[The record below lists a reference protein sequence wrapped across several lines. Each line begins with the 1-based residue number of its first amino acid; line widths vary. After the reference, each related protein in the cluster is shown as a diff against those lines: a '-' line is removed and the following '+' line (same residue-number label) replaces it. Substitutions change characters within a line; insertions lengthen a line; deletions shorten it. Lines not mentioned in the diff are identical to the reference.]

1 MKEATTQSAYARIA
15 PIAIVSHSHPSLS
28 KGGAEIA
35 AYTLFGGLSALGC
48 DVTFI
53 TACDEKHRAKLSLGS
68 SRERAV
74 FHDSSAFDHFHQCA
88 KPELVDALRRAL
100 PAKIRTVNFHHFI
113 HFGIGAVRS
122 IAENPEIVTVLT
134 LHELLSICH
143 HHGQM
148 ITKPAHNLCREAT
161 PTACVSCFPEY
172 TRQEFSMRRRA
183 FLDSYQPLDGFISPS
198 HFLAERH
205 VAWGLDRSRVAVVE
219 NGLLHRETPV
229 NSRRGGPFVFGF
241 FGQINPFKGVDT
253 ILRAAE
259 AISRMNG
266 FSDQVR
272 IRIHGNVI
280 GQPAKFIDRL
290 MKLVETLPCLSY
302 SGPYDHTDVFRLMSA
317 CDYVVVPSV
326 WWENSPMV
334 IQEAY
339 SAGRP
344 VICTGIGGMAEKVI
358 DGVTGLHFRVNEHL
372 DLVAAIQH
380 AADDKVLARLQAGI
394 PKVMDSKAMAVKYL
408 RAFLHFSG
416 AKLKSRTL

>member
-1 MKEATTQSAYARIA
+1 
-15 PIAIVSHSHPSLS
+15 
-28 KGGAEIA
+28 
-35 AYTLFGGLSALGC
+35 
-48 DVTFI
+48 
-53 TACDEKHRAKLSLGS
+53 
-68 SRERAV
+68 
-74 FHDSSAFDHFHQCA
+74 
-88 KPELVDALRRAL
+88 
-100 PAKIRTVNFHHFI
+100 
-113 HFGIGAVRS
+113 
-122 IAENPEIVTVLT
+122 
-134 LHELLSICH
+134 
-143 HHGQM
+143 
-148 ITKPAHNLCREAT
+148 
-161 PTACVSCFPEY
+161 
-172 TRQEFSMRRRA
+172 
-183 FLDSYQPLDGFISPS
+183 
-198 HFLAERH
+198 
-205 VAWGLDRSRVAVVE
+205 
-219 NGLLHRETPV
+219 V

-280 GQPAKFIDRL
+280 GQPAKFVDRL

-380 AADDKVLARLQAGI
+380 AADEKVLARLQAGI
-394 PKVMDSKAMAVKYL
+394 PRVMDSKAMAVKYL
-408 RAFLHFSG
+408 RAFLLFSG
-416 AKLKSRTL
+416 AKLKSRAL